1 MFEFTIENENKS
13 RRLSD
18 SDAENV
24 AKDIAEKFER
34 FDDLRARQKNVYK
47 LLKKE
52 IYLEDRRNKKKAAWK
67 SQIFLNKIYSY
78 FQTRQAFIWDNVYS
92 SVDQMFDVEG
102 RDEISEK
109 TAKIQKAALVNSF
122 DKMKVTKQLDPAIE
136 HLDVI
141 GEACLFVSWKR
152 KIKRIRRRM
161 SLAEQ
166 LQNNGLLS
174 LIRGRPEDAYGYFEQ
189 VIYEG
194 AYVEA
199 INPLNLVFDPAINPD
214 NDEEWDKGLK
224 IIKSFETYDAIV
236 NNKLYQLSRNEK
248 ERLKEMIAKNGL
260 GDVDSDKDSEARLD
274 EIINGRQIEV
284 LHVYGDYNLPDGTLL
299 RNWSAAV
306 IGRQFLARFEEN
318 QFVINPIIN
327 AATQRDPETK
337 RGIPTLY
344 SIYDLCQD
352 QETKVNLENDV
363 QQLNANPM
371 RYAPKGFFDKDIIEA
386 EPGKVLEYKKGLED
400 PNMIVPISVPLINNA
415 QAVNYLE
422 STTSLVSGIFPNMQG
437 QEEEK
442 KATATE
448 INVKVSGQTT
458 RLAKDIDLLKQNLIV
473 VMVNK
478 VADLEANMK
487 SGDENIFIREKGQR
501 VPITVN
507 DNIRQGNYEYRYT
520 DSSGIQKRLKSNRE
534 AMDIFKFVWNDQS
547 LPLNKPE
554 IIKETLKN
562 IGIENPD
569 KYFSEVQPGVM
580 PQGMPPMQTGEGFN
594 VGQ

>member
-1 MFEFTIENENKS
+1 
-13 RRLSD
+13 
-18 SDAENV
+18 
-24 AKDIAEKFER
+24 
-34 FDDLRARQKNVYK
+34 
-47 LLKKE
+47 
-52 IYLEDRRNKKKAAWK
+52 
-67 SQIFLNKIYSY
+67 
-78 FQTRQAFIWDNVYS
+78 
-92 SVDQMFDVEG
+92 MFDVEG

-284 LHVYGDYNLPDGTLL
+284 LHVYGDYNLPDGTLIAQL
-299 RNWSAAV
+299 VAAV
-306 IGRQFLARFEEN
+306 IGRSFW
-318 QFVINPIIN
+318 
-327 AATQRDPETK
+327 
-337 RGIPTLY
+337 RGLR
-344 SIYDLCQD
+344 
-352 QETKVNLENDV
+352 K
-363 QQLNANPM
+363 
-371 RYAPKGFFDKDIIEA
+371 
-386 EPGKVLEYKKGLED
+386 
-400 PNMIVPISVPLINNA
+400 
-415 QAVNYLE
+415 
-422 STTSLVSGIFPNMQG
+422 TSL
-437 QEEEK
+437 
-442 KATATE
+442 
-448 INVKVSGQTT
+448 
-458 RLAKDIDLLKQNLIV
+458 
-473 VMVNK
+473 
-478 VADLEANMK
+478 
-487 SGDENIFIREKGQR
+487 
-501 VPITVN
+501 
-507 DNIRQGNYEYRYT
+507 
-520 DSSGIQKRLKSNRE
+520 
-534 AMDIFKFVWNDQS
+534 
-547 LPLNKPE
+547 
-554 IIKETLKN
+554 
-562 IGIENPD
+562 
-569 KYFSEVQPGVM
+569 
-580 PQGMPPMQTGEGFN
+580 
-594 VGQ
+594 